1 MKYNSYVCKKF
12 KGWEI
17 MVKSMTGYGR
27 SEKITTTGK
36 CTVEIKSV
44 NHRYL
49 DLSIKLPRKFNCFES
64 EIREILKDY
73 IQRGKVD
80 VYVSYEDYSKDS
92 VNIKYNSQ
100 IATEYMKYLRE
111 MADEFDLDDDIR
123 VSTISRMPDVLV
135 LEDENINEDE
145 AWKLLKECLHE
156 ACDVFVV
163 SRIKEGENL
172 KKDLI
177 EKLEVIRSNVEFIEE
192 KSPQVIEDYKN
203 RLTNKIKEVLEDRQ
217 IDEARILTE
226 VCIYSDK
233 VCVDEEIVRLKSHI
247 DTTIETLNNGGAVGK
262 RLDFVAQELNR
273 EANTTLSKSNNIEIS
288 NVAISIKTDIEKI
301 REQIQNIE

>member
-1 MKYNSYVCKKF
+1 M
-12 KGWEI
+12 I
-17 MVKSMTGYGR
+17 KSMTGYGR
-27 SEKITTTGK
+27 FEKVTQTGK

-49 DLSIKLPRKFNCFES
+49 DLSIKLPRKFNCFEG

-80 VYVSYEDYSKDS
+80 VYISYEDYSSES
-92 VNIKYNSQ
+92 VNIKYNPQ
-100 IATEYMKYLRE
+100 IAAEYMKYLNE
-111 MADEFDLDDDIR
+111 MSQEFELDDDIR
-123 VSTISRMPDVLV
+123 TSTLARMPEVLV
-135 LEDENINEDE
+135 LEDETIDED
-145 AWKLLKECLHE
+145 ASWILLKECLKE
-156 ACDVFVV
+156 ACDAFVV

-177 EKLEVIRSNVEFIEE
+177 DKLEIMRQNVELIEKKSPVIIEE
-192 KSPQVIEDYKN
+192 YKK
-203 RLTNKIKEVLEDRQ
+203 RLTAKVMEVLEDKQ

-226 VCIYSDK
+226 VCIFADK

-247 DTTIETLNNGGAVGK
+247 DTTIESLTNGGAVGK

-273 EANTTLSKSNNIEIS
+273 EANTTLSKSTDLEIS
-288 NVAISIKTDIEKI
+288 NIAITIKTDIEKI